1 MIDWN
6 IEYSF
11 LNKNSYISDLMSNH
25 DGGGFK

>member
-11 LNKNSYISDLMSNH
+11 LNKNSFISDLMSNH
-25 DGGGFK
+25 DGGGG